1 MNEAAKATTRKESI
15 KASAANGKS
24 TRADSKSQ
32 DDIISAKKNSAKQ
45 AISQRSKLSLWN
57 RDEVLRDYRI
67 GWQSRQASLLGRRE
81 VLTGKAKFG
90 IFGDGK
96 EVAQLAMAK
105 AFRKGDFRSGYYRD
119 QTFMFALGISDVQK
133 FFAQLYAHTDVEA
146 EPSSAGRS
154 MNGHFATRTL
164 NSDGS
169 WKTLTENYNSS
180 ADISPTG
187 SQMPRLVGL
196 GYASK
201 LYREVEELRQFTQ
214 FSQNGNEVA
223 FGTIGNASS
232 AEGMFWEAIN
242 AIGVLGA
249 PVVMSIW
256 DDGYGISV
264 PNKYQITKENLGEIL
279 SGFQRKSG
287 SKSGFDIHIV
297 RGWEYPA
304 LVDAYQRAAETARQE
319 HIPQIIHVIEVTQP
333 QGHSTSGSHER
344 YKSKER
350 LEWETEYDGLKRM
363 RQWIITE
370 SLATPEE
377 LDTLEKEEA
386 ERVSIWKD
394 AAWNAYITPIR
405 QDIAEVA
412 ASMDAL
418 SASSIHAKKIQ
429 AIKNDLTSIREPFRR
444 DIMVA
449 IHKLLLVA
457 RNELIPQKQN
467 LIALKNSINARCND
481 YYSSY
486 LYNDTP
492 YAAAKVPIIAAQY
505 DADSPM
511 INGSEVM
518 NACFDAAFA
527 RDPRILAFGE
537 DVGQLGDVNQGFI
550 GLQNKFGDLRISD
563 VGIREVTIVGQ
574 AIGLAMRGLRPI
586 AEIQYLD
593 YLLYSLQIMSDDLST
608 LQWRTKG
615 GQKAPVIVR
624 TRGHRLEGVWHAGSP
639 MAGIINLV
647 RGMYVCVPR
656 NMTQAAGFYNLL
668 LQSEEPA
675 LIVEVLNGYR
685 LKEKLP
691 ANVGEFTV
699 PLGAPETLRSGSD
712 VTLATYGACCRPAME
727 AADMLDQ
734 TGISVEVIDVQTLL
748 PFDIDGA
755 IVRSLQKTNRII
767 FLDEDVP
774 GGTTAYMMQQV
785 IEGQGGYKFLDAEPR
800 TLSAKQHRP
809 AYGTDG
815 NYWSK
820 PEAEH
825 IFECV
830 YDLMHESNPKQFPI
844 FYR

>member
-1 MNEAAKATTRKESI
+1 MAETAKHTAKKSSDSKVRL
-15 KASAANGKS
+15 NGKPAKTNS
-24 TRADSKSQ
+24 SAPLTKGAPPAAGDSRN
-32 DDIISAKKNSAKQ
+32 KKQSP
-45 AISQRSKLSLWN
+45 WN
-57 RDEVLRDYRI
+57 RVEVLRDYRI
-67 GWQSRQASLLGRRE
+67 ASQSRQASLLGRRE

-96 EVAQLAMAK
+96 EVAQLAMAR
-105 AFRKGDFRSGYYRD
+105 AFRMGDFRSGYYRD
-119 QTFMFALGISDVQK
+119 QTFMFALEMSDVQK

-154 MNGHFATRTL
+154 MNGHFATRSL
-164 NSDGS
+164 NPDGT
-169 WKTLTENYNSS
+169 WKILTEQYNSS

-214 FSQNGNEVA
+214 FSRNGNEAA

-264 PNKYQITKENLGEIL
+264 PNKYQITKENLGEVL
-279 SGFQRKSG
+279 SGFQRAPGTKSG
-287 SKSGFDIHIV
+287 YDIHVV
-297 RGWEYPA
+297 RGWDYPA
-304 LVDAYQRAAETARQE
+304 LVETYRLAAETARRE
-319 HIPQIIHVIEVTQP
+319 HVPQLIHVIEVTQP

-350 LEWETEYDGLKRM
+350 MEWETEFDGLKRM
-363 RQWIITE
+363 REWMIAE
-370 SLATPEE
+370 GLATAAE
-377 LDTLEKEEA
+377 LDEYEKEDVELV
-386 ERVSIWKD
+386 RGWKE
-394 AAWNAYITPIR
+394 AAWNAYIAPIR
-405 QDIAEVA
+405 EEIAHA
-412 ASMDAL
+412 AEIMDAL
-418 SASSIHAKKIQ
+418 AAASAAAAEVQ
-429 AIKNDLTSIREPFRR
+429 AIRNELTGIREPFRR
-444 DIMVA
+444 DTMAA
-449 IHKLLLVA
+449 IHKALLAVRTENL
-457 RNELIPQKQN
+457 PQKQD
-467 LIALKNSINARCND
+467 LIALKSAINSRCQEFYGSNLHSETAEAARNV
-481 YYSSY
+481 
-486 LYNDTP
+486 P
-492 YAAAKVPIIAAQY
+492 VVAPVYAP
-505 DADSPM
+505 DAPM
-511 INGSEVM
+511 VNGSEVM
-518 NACFDAAFA
+518 NACFDAALA
-527 RDPRILAFGE
+527 RDPRVLAFGE
-537 DVGQLGDVNQGFI
+537 DLGQLGDVNQGFI
-550 GLQNKFGDLRISD
+550 GLQNKYGELRVAD
-563 VGIREVTIVGQ
+563 VGIREVTILGQ
-574 AIGLAMRGLRPI
+574 AIGLAMRGLRPV

-593 YLLYSLQIMSDDLST
+593 YLLYPLQIMSDDLAT
-608 LQWRTKG
+608 VQWRTKG
-615 GQKAPVIVR
+615 GQKAPVIIR

-639 MAGIINLV
+639 MAGVINLV
-647 RGMYVCVPR
+647 RGIHVCVPR

-668 LQSEEPA
+668 LRSDEPA

-699 PLGAPETLRSGSD
+699 PLGVPEILRAGND
-712 VTLATYGACCRPAME
+712 VTLVTYGACCRVALDS
-727 AADMLDQ
+727 AVMLAK

-748 PFDIDGA
+748 PFDTERA
-755 IVRSLQKTNRII
+755 IVRSLQKTNRIV

-785 IEGQGGYKFLDAEPR
+785 IERQGGYKYLDAEPR
-800 TLSAKQHRP
+800 TLSAKPHRP

-830 YDLMHESNPKQFPI
+830 YDLMHESNPRQFPV